1 MLLRGVLDA
10 VNKPNSYQEPG
21 KHMMQAVYEC
31 TEFQVSLF
39 AVSYILPSGR

>member
-21 KHMMQAVYEC
+21 KHMMQAGWRV
-31 TEFQVSLF
+31 
-39 AVSYILPSGR
+39 PSTR

>member
-21 KHMMQAVYEC
+21 KHMMQAGWAC
-31 TEFQVSLF
+31 TEYQVALF